1 MHVLTSSLYTVWSS
15 LLSYLMSKCV
25 LSLPSTDPGQQI
37 EINKEEEALWLGMW
51 QVKRILF
58 PLLSFRRKRKR
69 FTNLWEK
76 MPNWKKLIKK
86 LRMNE
91 NLLYHVRVSYI
102 LFFTF
107 KNENEDLL
115 QLNQNPGTNNLTQT
129 WPDSNY
135 FMAKKINLLNS

>member
-1 MHVLTSSLYTVWSS
+1 MRENAKLR
-15 LLSYLMSKCV
+15 
-25 LSLPSTDPGQQI
+25 
-37 EINKEEEALWLGMW
+37 EAN
-51 QVKRILF
+51 Q
-58 PLLSFRRKRKR
+58 
-69 FTNLWEK
+69 
-76 MPNWKKLIKK
+76 K

-115 QLNQNPGTNNLTQT
+115 QLNQNPGTKNLTQT

-135 FMAKKINLLNS
+135 FMAKKTNLLNS